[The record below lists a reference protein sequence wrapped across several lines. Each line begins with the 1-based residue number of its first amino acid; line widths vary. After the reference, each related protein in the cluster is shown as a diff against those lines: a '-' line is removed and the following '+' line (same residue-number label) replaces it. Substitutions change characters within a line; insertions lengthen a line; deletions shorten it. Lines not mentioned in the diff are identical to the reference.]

1 LLEQEPARHHSQVM
15 ILPILYSLFNIGTV
29 VCIVVVNKTVFQVA
43 GFQFPTLLVGIHCGI
58 THIGLRVAA
67 LLGAFERRKFPK
79 RALIVLALSFIGYN
93 VASLANLA
101 LNTVG
106 FYQISK
112 IMATPTTMALE
123 SVWLGKKFP
132 RDMRYAVGV
141 MCVGVGLATVTD
153 VQATWIG
160 GLIAIVAAMGAAQS
174 YIFIG
179 KTQHDLGASSNQLL
193 VAYTPYCFVFLML
206 LSPLDTLLPKKNPNI
221 ADNAMIWI
229 MERMTFTKSLL
240 VIFSGCIGL
249 LVSLSTFLLIKETSP
264 LTYNIVGHA
273 KTICILVS
281 GVVFFEDKI
290 TSKKFIGIVVALSGM
305 IWYGQIKLRL
315 RKESEKGK
323 KKQDVEQPVMLDNL
337 NLEASC
343 ANEKIS

>member
-1 LLEQEPARHHSQVM
+1 M

-240 VIFSGCIGL
+240 VIFSGCIGQHSNPVL
-249 LVSLSTFLLIKETSP
+249 IAEEQLVQYSCYSSLFFASRCYLPTLKKSNISTIFRL
-264 LTYNIVGHA
+264 
-273 KTICILVS
+273 
-281 GVVFFEDKI
+281 
-290 TSKKFIGIVVALSGM
+290 IVV
-305 IWYGQIKLRL
+305 R
-315 RKESEKGK
+315 
-323 KKQDVEQPVMLDNL
+323 
-337 NLEASC
+337 ASC
-343 ANEKIS
+343 IVVDFPTDQRDVASHVQYRWSCEDHMHPCVG